1 MYYSW
6 RGQYQSDV
14 KCVSSS
20 ESEKTPL
27 FLCSFSSTV
36 ELRQMGIDVIGSV
49 FEDSSEEESP
59 SLLNVATLF
68 EKQKGEKRGTERFS
82 EVEGRQKEERV
93 VERGGGGGEGGG
105 GGGGEGGG
113 GGAEGGRGG
122 KGEGGGGGGV
132 ECGLE
137 QDMTEVTEHLLKE
150 ECGPSLRIPQ
160 AEVATWYNCACT
172 TYMYMTMT

>member
-1 MYYSW
+1 
-6 RGQYQSDV
+6 
-14 KCVSSS
+14 
-20 ESEKTPL
+20 
-27 FLCSFSSTV
+27 
-36 ELRQMGIDVIGSV
+36 MGIDVIGSV

-93 VERGGGGGEGGG
+93 VERGGGGGGGGGEGGG
-105 GGGGEGGG
+105 GEGGEGGGGG

-122 KGEGGGGGGV
+122 IGEGGGGV

-137 QDMTEVTEHLLKE
+137 RDMTEVTEHLLKG